1 MVALKPHLNDL
12 HSLPR
17 RDLDAYLRL
26 VYTSTKYKKN
36 ASDYIQCIAAGLLLP
51 GSSGLKDP
59 VEKETINVLDCLELQ
74 EAEDI
79 TASAQHALR
88 EGL

>member
-1 MVALKPHLNDL
+1 MTVF
-12 HSLPR
+12 
-17 RDLDAYLRL
+17 
-26 VYTSTKYKKN
+26 T
-36 ASDYIQCIAAGLLLP
+36 DYFQCIAAGLLLP

-88 EGL
+88 KELRHYVANTQFSFELETLIQTTKT

>member
-1 MVALKPHLNDL
+1 M
-12 HSLPR
+12 
-17 RDLDAYLRL
+17 
-26 VYTSTKYKKN
+26 
-36 ASDYIQCIAAGLLLP
+36 IQCIAAGLLLP

-88 EGL
+88 KGLSIFQHSYDEFRLIRG

>member
-1 MVALKPHLNDL
+1 L
-12 HSLPR
+12 
-17 RDLDAYLRL
+17 
-26 VYTSTKYKKN
+26 
-36 ASDYIQCIAAGLLLP
+36 IQCIAAGLLLP

-88 EGL
+88 KGLKHLYFNILMMSFV